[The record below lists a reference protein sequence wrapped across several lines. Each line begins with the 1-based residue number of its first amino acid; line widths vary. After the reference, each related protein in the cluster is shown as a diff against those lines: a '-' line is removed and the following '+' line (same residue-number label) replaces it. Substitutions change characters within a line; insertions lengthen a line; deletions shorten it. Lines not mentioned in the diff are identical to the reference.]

1 MRRLLEADLK
11 RIVVKILPWIVL
23 LIWFVYDTI
32 SIANTIGDAPDR
44 SFFLLGQLQGLHSTA
59 MLIIGF
65 AAIFGVYADEFKS
78 MVMIGVIGRGLSRD
92 KFVFGKFL
100 DLCILT
106 ILMQMVTIIY
116 IMILKAAFGA
126 TFSPLETRFLFA
138 SFILNFLETVT
149 YVTIAA
155 IFYFLSENAAVGMF
169 AFLTFQIKIPLS
181 LELILQLTNLAK
193 YHAERFYVA
202 GMISVA
208 HSNIIMGDYAGA
220 LGYIFMTI
228 LVYLLGALGITMLIF
243 RRKELEF

>member
-106 ILMQMVTIIY
+106 ILMQKSRKTVIRIRDRG
-116 IMILKAAFGA
+116 LK
-126 TFSPLETRFLFA
+126 
-138 SFILNFLETVT
+138 
-149 YVTIAA
+149 
-155 IFYFLSENAAVGMF
+155 
-169 AFLTFQIKIPLS
+169 S
-181 LELILQLTNLAK
+181 LAGF
-193 YHAERFYVA
+193 ERGNKDTESYK
-202 GMISVA
+202 S
-208 HSNIIMGDYAGA
+208 
-220 LGYIFMTI
+220 
-228 LVYLLGALGITMLIF
+228 
-243 RRKELEF
+243 R